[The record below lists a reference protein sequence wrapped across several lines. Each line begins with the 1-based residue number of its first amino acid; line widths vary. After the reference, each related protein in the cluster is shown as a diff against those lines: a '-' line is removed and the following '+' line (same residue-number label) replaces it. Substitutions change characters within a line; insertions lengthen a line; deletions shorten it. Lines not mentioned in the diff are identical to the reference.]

1 MYNCKF
7 FLFIGGFRWTRARGW
22 VWEQGR
28 CLWTSSK
35 SDCQHSNST
44 GKCWRKY
51 QQEIIGSD
59 KAKCRRSEFE
69 ILRMNGNMLNQI
81 IGINDDWQNHKVF
94 VLHSIL
100 IEWEFQL
107 LVLIY
112 MYYLCNNQELLWSV
126 IISHIL
132 VTLMFN
138 SGLIL

>member
-1 MYNCKF
+1 
-7 FLFIGGFRWTRARGW
+7 
-22 VWEQGR
+22 
-28 CLWTSSK
+28 
-35 SDCQHSNST
+35 
-44 GKCWRKY
+44 
-51 QQEIIGSD
+51 
-59 KAKCRRSEFE
+59 
-69 ILRMNGNMLNQI
+69 MNGNMLNQI
-81 IGINDDWQNHKVF
+81 IGINNDQQTYKVF

-100 IEWEFQL
+100 VGWEFQR

>member
-1 MYNCKF
+1 
-7 FLFIGGFRWTRARGW
+7 
-22 VWEQGR
+22 
-28 CLWTSSK
+28 
-35 SDCQHSNST
+35 
-44 GKCWRKY
+44 
-51 QQEIIGSD
+51 
-59 KAKCRRSEFE
+59 
-69 ILRMNGNMLNQI
+69 MNGNMLNQI
-81 IGINDDWQNHKVF
+81 IGINNDRQTCKVF

-100 IEWEFQL
+100 VGWEFQR